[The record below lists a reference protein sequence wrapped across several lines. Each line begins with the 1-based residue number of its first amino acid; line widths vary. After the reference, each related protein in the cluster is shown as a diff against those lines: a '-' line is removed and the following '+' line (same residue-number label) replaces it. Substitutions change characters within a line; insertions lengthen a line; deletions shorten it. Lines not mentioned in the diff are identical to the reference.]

1 MERNRFHAICPYF
14 AMFPESFVRR
24 NVLAWSK
31 RDDVILDPFSGRG
44 TTVFESLLNG
54 RHAIGCDTNPV
65 AVCLSKAKADSP
77 RLDEVIERIDALEK
91 KSGRFR
97 ARSPEIEDK
106 FFNLCFHEETLR
118 Q

>member
-1 MERNRFHAICPYF
+1 MGRGVYREASRSMIDRHRFHSICPYF

-54 RHAIGCDTNPV
+54 RKGVGCDTNPV
-65 AVCLSKAKADSP
+65 AFCLSRAKADP
-77 RLDEVIERIDALEK
+77 PPLAEVLERLSDLQKA
-91 KSGRFR
+91 STRFG
-97 ARSPEIEDK
+97 SK
-106 FFNLCFHEETLR
+106 
-118 Q
+118 